1 MSSNTNDKVST
12 GKIVLCTLIV
22 FLALITLPTII
33 KAIPILFFSGLAAL
47 FVGCALL
54 LFVII
59 GASYKEHK
67 KSKKLREEFLAQFE
81 DQKES

>member
-1 MSSNTNDKVST
+1 MSIKTNDKVST

-22 FLALITLPTII
+22 FLALITLPII
-33 KAIPILFFSGLAAL
+33 KAIPILFFSWLAAL
-47 FVGCALL
+47 FVGCA

>member
-1 MSSNTNDKVST
+1 MQLVYFKNMSSKTNDKVST

-33 KAIPILFFSGLAAL
+33 IKAIPILFFSGLASL
-47 FVGCALL
+47 FVGCA

-67 KSKKLREEFLAQFE
+67 NPRNFVKSF
-81 DQKES
+81 

>member
-1 MSSNTNDKVST
+1 MCSKTNDKVNT

-47 FVGCALL
+47 LLDVHYLL
-54 LFVII
+54 LLVHLTKSIKNPRNFV
-59 GASYKEHK
+59 
-67 KSKKLREEFLAQFE
+67 KSF
-81 DQKES
+81 

>member
-1 MSSNTNDKVST
+1 MSSKTNDKVST
-12 GKIVLCTLIV
+12 GKIVLCTLII

-33 KAIPILFFSGLAAL
+33 KAIHILFFSGLAAL
-47 FVGCALL
+47 FVGCA

>member
-1 MSSNTNDKVST
+1 MSIKTNDKVST

-33 KAIPILFFSGLAAL
+33 KAIPILFFSGLAVL
-47 FVGCALL
+47 FVGCA

-67 KSKKLREEFLAQFE
+67 KSKKFREEFLVQFE
-81 DQKES
+81 DQK